1 MKKHS
6 ALAESVESAHSPESV
21 HSSESTHSSE
31 SEAPAREASP
41 SEASPSEA
49 SPPDV
54 SPAEASAPA
63 TSPAGGRR
71 HAGVGRAAK
80 MRIVIAALLI
90 LLVVLQLR
98 LWFGSDGLAE
108 VRRLEAALAA
118 QREENARLEARN
130 LRLAAE
136 VHDLKEGLAAVEE
149 RARTDLGMIGKD
161 ETYYQIVD
169 R

>member
-6 ALAESVESAHSPESV
+6 ALAESVESAHSPESA
-21 HSSESTHSSE
+21 HSSE

-41 SEASPSEA
+41 SEASP
-49 SPPDV
+49 PDV
-54 SPAEASAPA
+54 SPAEASSPE
-63 TSPAGGRR
+63 TSPADGRR
-71 HAGVGRAAK
+71 HAGAGRAAK